1 MENAQLRVKL
11 DKNINKLYRQLDK
24 QNISATDK
32 INLTIKAIDK
42 LIDGGDAETDTEK
55 LVKELIYDP
64 FGKSFSMLD
73 VVGNLYNRADA
84 QNGHGL
90 GIVLTPSM
98 VTNLM
103 CDLIDVNSDS
113 HVLDL
118 CTGAGAFPVAAIN
131 HGTKNILALEYQ
143 PQMAELAK
151 ENIKLS
157 GVNPDSVH
165 VTDSFK
171 YDKFDDFKADRLLLN
186 PPYSYDQ
193 KGQPFL
199 KLGLDHLQ
207 TGGLAAIIIMSK
219 AGNGGAA
226 EINKEILKGNTL
238 LASVEMPEKLF
249 YPSASVSTC
258 IYVLRHGR
266 PHDFDND
273 KVKFIKFSDDGFNRT
288 KRTFNINGSNDPD
301 ELYDHILSLYRYGKD
316 DNNGQYDDEY
326 IEDTI
331 TDNGDDW
338 NFDNHHEMDLRA
350 KPEDFYKVVK
360 DYQDFL
366 FDQWRKD
373 VDERMLKKLRGEPID
388 DKPKHRIGQT
398 WPEYVEQVFSNVNEK
413 GDDNDNNTTQN

>member
-1 MENAQLRVKL
+1 MQNEELRVKL

-32 INLTIKAIDK
+32 ISLTIKAIDK
-42 LIDGGDAETDTEK
+42 LVDGGDAENDTEK
-55 LVKELIYDP
+55 LVKELIVGP

-73 VVGNLYNRADA
+73 VVGNLYNRAGGKD
-84 QNGHGL
+84 GHGL

-103 CDLIDVNSDS
+103 CDLIDVKSDS

-118 CTGAGAFPVAAIN
+118 CCGAGAFPAAAIN
-131 HGTKNILALEYQ
+131 HGAKDILALEYQ
-143 PQMAELAK
+143 PEMAELAK
-151 ENIKLS
+151 QNIKLS
-157 GVNPDSVH
+157 GGDPGSVH

-186 PPYSYDQ
+186 PPYSFDQ

-207 TGGLAAIIIMSK
+207 PGGLAAIIIMSG
-219 AGNGGAA
+219 AGSGSAA
-226 EINKEILKGNTL
+226 KINKEILKDNTL
-238 LASVEMPEKLF
+238 LGSIEMPEKLF
-249 YPSASVSTC
+249 YPAASVSTC

-266 PHDFDND
+266 AHDFEHE

-288 KRTFNINGSNDPD
+288 KRTFSIKSGDDPD
-301 ELYDHILSLYRYGKD
+301 SLYNHVLNLYRDGKD
-316 DNNGQYDDEY
+316 DNDGKYDDEY

-331 TDNGDDW
+331 TNSGDDW
-338 NFDNHHEMDLRA
+338 NFDYHHEMDLRA

-373 VDERMLKKLRGEPID
+373 VDERMLKKLRGEPIED
-388 DKPKHRIGQT
+388 EPKHKIGQT
-398 WPEYVEQVFSNVNEK
+398 WPEYVKEVFSDVNE
-413 GDDNDNNTTQN
+413 DNEQKPD

>member
-1 MENAQLRVKL
+1 MQNAQLRVKL

-24 QNISATDK
+24 QNISAADK
-32 INLTIKAIDK
+32 ISLTIKAIDK
-42 LIDGGDAETDTEK
+42 LIDGGEADTDTEK
-55 LVKELIYDP
+55 LVKELIVSP

-103 CDLIDVNSDS
+103 CDLINVNSDS

-143 PQMAELAK
+143 AEMAELAK

-157 GVNPDSVH
+157 GCDPNSVH

-171 YDKFDDFKADRLLLN
+171 YDKFNDFKADRLLLN

-207 TGGLAAIIIMSK
+207 PGGLAAIIIMSG
-219 AGNGGAA
+219 AGSGSAA
-226 EINKEILKGNTL
+226 EINKEILKDNTL
-238 LASVEMPEKLF
+238 LGSIEMPEKLF
-249 YPSASVSTC
+249 YPAASVSTC

-266 PHDFDND
+266 AHDFEHD
-273 KVKFIKFSDDGFNRT
+273 KVKFIKFEDDGFNRT
-288 KRTFNINGSNDPD
+288 KQTFSIKSGDDPD
-301 ELYDHILSLYRYGKD
+301 SLYNHVLDLYRDGKD

-331 TDNGDDW
+331 TNSGDDW
-338 NFDNHHEMDLRA
+338 NFGHHHEIDLRA
-350 KPEDFYKVVK
+350 KPEDFYKVIK
-360 DYQDFL
+360 DYQDWL
-366 FDQWRKD
+366 YGQWKED
-373 VDERMLKKLRGEPID
+373 VDRAMLAKIKGEGDGSFVNYNQMTI
-388 DKPKHRIGQT
+388 T
-398 WPEYVEQVFSNVNEK
+398 WPEYVKEVFSDVNE
-413 GDDNDNNTTQN
+413 DNEQKPE

>member
-1 MENAQLRVKL
+1 MQNAQLRVKL

-24 QNISATDK
+24 QNISAADK
-32 INLTIKAIDK
+32 ISLTIKAIDK
-42 LIDGGDAETDTEK
+42 LIDGGEADTDTEK
-55 LVKELIYDP
+55 LVKELIVSP
-64 FGKSFSMLD
+64 FGKSFSMMD
-73 VVGNLYNRADA
+73 VVGNLYNRSGGKD
-84 QNGHGL
+84 GHGL

-131 HGTKNILALEYQ
+131 HGDKDVLALEYQ
-143 PQMAELAK
+143 PEMAELAK

-157 GVNPDSVH
+157 GGNSDSVH

-207 TGGLAAIIIMSK
+207 DGGLAAIIIMSG
-219 AGNGGAA
+219 AGSGSAA
-226 EINKEILKGNTL
+226 EINKEILKDNTL
-238 LASVEMPEKLF
+238 LGSIEMPEKLF
-249 YPSASVSTC
+249 YPAASVSTC
-258 IYVLRHGR
+258 IYVLQHGR

-273 KVKFIKFSDDGFNRT
+273 KVKFIKFEDDGFNRT
-288 KRTFNINGSNDPD
+288 KRTFSIKSGDDPD
-301 ELYDHILSLYRYGKD
+301 SLYNHVLDLYRDGKD

-331 TDNGDDW
+331 TNSGDDW
-338 NFDNHHEMDLRA
+338 NFGHHHEIDLRA
-350 KPEDFYKVVK
+350 KPEDFYKVIK
-360 DYQDFL
+360 DYQDWL
-366 FDQWRKD
+366 YGQWKED
-373 VDERMLKKLRGEPID
+373 VDRAMLAKIKGEGDGSFVNYNQMTI
-388 DKPKHRIGQT
+388 T
-398 WPEYVEQVFSNVNEK
+398 WPEYVKEVFSDVNE
-413 GDDNDNNTTQN
+413 DNEQKPE

>member
-1 MENAQLRVKL
+1 MQNAELRVKL

-42 LIDGGDAETDTEK
+42 LIDGEDAETNTER
-55 LVKELIYDP
+55 LVQELIVNP
-64 FGKSFSMLD
+64 FGKIFSMLD
-73 VVGNLYNRADA
+73 VVGNLYTKAGSKD
-84 QNGHGL
+84 GHGL

-103 CDLIDVNSDS
+103 CDLINVNSDS

-118 CTGAGAFPVAAIN
+118 CCGAGAFPIAAIN
-131 HGTKNILALEYQ
+131 HGSKHILALEYQ
-143 PQMAELAK
+143 PEMAELAK

-157 GVNPDSVH
+157 GGNPDSVH

-199 KLGLDHLQ
+199 KLGLDHLEDE
-207 TGGLAAIIIMSK
+207 GLAAIIIMSK

-238 LASVEMPEKLF
+238 LASVEMTEKLF
-249 YPSASVSTC
+249 YPAASVSTC

-266 PHDFDND
+266 AHDFEHD

-288 KRTFNINGSNDPD
+288 KRTFSIKSGDDPD
-301 ELYDHILSLYRYGKD
+301 SLYNHVLNLYREGKD
-316 DNNGQYDDEY
+316 DNDGKYDDEY

-331 TDNGDDW
+331 TNSGDDW
-338 NFDNHHEMDLRA
+338 NFDYHHEMDLRA

-360 DYQDFL
+360 NYQDFL

-373 VDERMLKKLRGEPID
+373 VDERMLKKLRGEPIED
-388 DKPKHRIGQT
+388 EPKHKIGQT
-398 WPEYVEQVFSNVNEK
+398 WPEYVKEVFSDVNE
-413 GDDNDNNTTQN
+413 DNEQKPE

>member
-1 MENAQLRVKL
+1 MQNAELRVKL
-11 DKNINKLYRQLDK
+11 DKSINKLYRQLDK
-24 QNISATDK
+24 QNISANDK
-32 INLTIKAIDK
+32 INLTIEAIDK

-55 LVKELIYDP
+55 LVEELIVNP
-64 FGKSFSMLD
+64 FGQSFSMLD

-131 HGTKNILALEYQ
+131 HGAKDILALEYQ
-143 PQMAELAK
+143 PEMAELAK
-151 ENIKLS
+151 QNIKLS
-157 GVNPDSVH
+157 GGDPYSVH

-171 YDKFDDFKADRLLLN
+171 YDKFDDFKADRLLIN
-186 PPYSYDQ
+186 PPYSFEQ

-199 KLGLDHLQ
+199 KLGLDHLHP
-207 TGGLAAIIIMSK
+207 GGLAAIIIMSG
-219 AGNGGAA
+219 AGSGSAA
-226 EINKEILKGNTL
+226 EINKEILKDNTL

-249 YPSASVSTC
+249 YPAASVSTC

-273 KVKFIKFSDDGFNRT
+273 KVKFIKFIDDGFSRT
-288 KRTFNINGSNDPD
+288 KRTFNIQGSNDPD
-301 ELYDHILSLYRYGKD
+301 ELYDHILSLYQNGKD
-316 DNNGQYDDEY
+316 NSNGQYDDEY

-331 TDNGDDW
+331 TGNGDDW
-338 NFDNHHEMDLRA
+338 NFDHHHEIDLRA

-373 VDERMLKKLRGEPID
+373 VDKRMLKKLRGESID
-388 DKPKHRIGQT
+388 DEPKHKIGMT
-398 WPEYVEQVFSNVNEK
+398 WPEYVEQVFSDVNE
-413 GDDNDNNTTQN
+413 DNEQKPE

>member
-1 MENAQLRVKL
+1 MQNAELRVKL

-24 QNISATDK
+24 QNISAADK
-32 INLTIKAIDK
+32 ISRTIKAIDK
-42 LIDGGDAETDTEK
+42 LVDGGDAESDTEK

-64 FGKSFSMLD
+64 FGTSFSMLD
-73 VVGNLYNRADA
+73 VVGNLYNRAGGKD
-84 QNGHGL
+84 GHGL

-131 HGTKNILALEYQ
+131 HQAKDILALEYQ
-143 PQMAELAK
+143 PEMAELAK
-151 ENIKLS
+151 QNIKLS
-157 GVNPDSVH
+157 GGDPNSVH

-199 KLGLDHLQ
+199 KLGLDHLED
-207 TGGLAAIIIMSK
+207 GGLAAIIIMSG
-219 AGNGGAA
+219 AGSGSAA
-226 EINKEILKGNTL
+226 EINKEILKDNVL
-238 LASVEMPEKLF
+238 LASVEIPEKLF
-249 YPSASVSTC
+249 YPAASVSTC
-258 IYVLRHGR
+258 IYILKHGR
-266 PHDFDND
+266 PHDFDTD
-273 KVKFIKFSDDGFNRT
+273 KVKFIKFEDDGFSRT
-288 KRTFNINGSNDPD
+288 KRTFSIKSEDDPD
-301 ELYDHILSLYRYGKD
+301 QLYDHILDLYKNGKD
-316 DNNGQYDDEY
+316 DAKGQYDDEY

-331 TDNGDDW
+331 TGNGDDW
-338 NFDNHHEMDLRA
+338 NFDHHHEIDLRA
-350 KPEDFYKVVK
+350 KPEDFYKVIK

-373 VDERMLKKLRGEPID
+373 VDERMMKQLRGESID
-388 DKPKHRIGQT
+388 DKPKHKIGQN
-398 WPEYVEQVFSNVNEK
+398 WPEYVKQVFSNVNEENEQK
-413 GDDNDNNTTQN
+413 PD

>member
-1 MENAQLRVKL
+1 MQNAELRVKL

-32 INLTIKAIDK
+32 INLTIKSIDN
-42 LIDGGDAETDTEK
+42 LIDGEDAETDTEK
-55 LVKELIYDP
+55 LVEELIVNP
-64 FGKSFSMLD
+64 FGQSFSMLD

-103 CDLIDVNSDS
+103 CDLINVNSDS

-143 PQMAELAK
+143 PEMAELAK
-151 ENIKLS
+151 ENIKLR
-157 GVNPDSVH
+157 GCDPNSVH

-171 YDKFDDFKADRLLLN
+171 YDKFNDFKADRLLLN

-207 TGGLAAIIIMSK
+207 PGGLAAIIIMSG
-219 AGNGGAA
+219 AGSGSAA
-226 EINKEILKGNTL
+226 EINKEILKDNTL
-238 LASVEMPEKLF
+238 LGSIEMPEKLF
-249 YPSASVSTC
+249 YPAASVSTC

-266 PHDFDND
+266 AHDFEHD
-273 KVKFIKFSDDGFNRT
+273 KVKFIKFEDDGFNRT
-288 KRTFNINGSNDPD
+288 KRTFSIKSGDDPD
-301 ELYDHILSLYRYGKD
+301 SLYNHVLDLYRDGKD
-316 DNNGQYDDEY
+316 DNNGKYDDEY

-338 NFDNHHEMDLRA
+338 NFDNHHEIDLRA
-350 KPEDFYKVVK
+350 NPEDFYKVVK
-360 DYQDFL
+360 DYQDLL

-373 VDERMLKKLRGEPID
+373 VDERMLKKLRGEPIED
-388 DKPKHRIGQT
+388 EPKHKIGQT
-398 WPEYVEQVFSNVNEK
+398 WPEYVKEVFSDVNE
-413 GDDNDNNTTQN
+413 DNEQKPE

>member
-1 MENAQLRVKL
+1 MLRMENAQLRVKL

-32 INLTIKAIDK
+32 INLTIEAIDK
-42 LIDGGDAETDTEK
+42 LIDGGNAETDTEK
-55 LVKELIYDP
+55 LVQELIYDP

-73 VVGNLYNRADA
+73 VVGNLYNRAGGKD
-84 QNGHGL
+84 GHGL

-103 CDLIDVNSDS
+103 CDLINVNSDS

-143 PQMAELAK
+143 PEMAELAK

-157 GVNPDSVH
+157 GCDPNSVH

-186 PPYSYDQ
+186 PPYSYDK

-207 TGGLAAIIIMSK
+207 PGGLAAIIIMSG
-219 AGNGGAA
+219 AGSGSAA
-226 EINKEILKGNTL
+226 EINKEILKDNTL
-238 LASVEMPEKLF
+238 LGSIEMPEKLF
-249 YPSASVSTC
+249 YPAASVSTC

-266 PHDFDND
+266 AHDFEHD
-273 KVKFIKFSDDGFNRT
+273 KVKFIKFEDDGFNRT
-288 KRTFNINGSNDPD
+288 KRTFSIKSGDDPD
-301 ELYDHILSLYRYGKD
+301 SLYNHVLDLYRDGKY

-338 NFDNHHEMDLRA
+338 NFDNHHEIDLRA

-373 VDERMLKKLRGEPID
+373 VDERMLKKLRGEPIED
-388 DKPKHRIGQT
+388 EPKHKIGQT
-398 WPEYVEQVFSNVNEK
+398 WPEYVKEVFSDVNE
-413 GDDNDNNTTQN
+413 DNEQKPE